1 MLADHQHF
9 QRTTRALHGERSEGF
24 LRRVPPARA
33 AGAYSVY
40 EGAVPGARH
49 TSRMLRV
56 LKGSCAGYHL
66 RALLV
71 HEVFKKVLYLAP
83 TARGEFSSGRVF
95 NLVTSD
101 AETLQ
106 AGTRLHSNLIGLVRL
121 FADGPDCTLKP
132 ESLVL

>member
-1 MLADHQHF
+1 M
-9 QRTTRALHGERSEGF
+9 
-24 LRRVPPARA
+24 
-33 AGAYSVY
+33 
-40 EGAVPGARH
+40 
-49 TSRMLRV
+49 
-56 LKGSCAGYHL
+56 KGSCAGYHL

-106 AGTRLHSNLIGLVRL
+106 ARARLRPHFVGFYRL
-121 FADGPDCTLKP
+121 P
-132 ESLVL
+132 ECSSYRVF